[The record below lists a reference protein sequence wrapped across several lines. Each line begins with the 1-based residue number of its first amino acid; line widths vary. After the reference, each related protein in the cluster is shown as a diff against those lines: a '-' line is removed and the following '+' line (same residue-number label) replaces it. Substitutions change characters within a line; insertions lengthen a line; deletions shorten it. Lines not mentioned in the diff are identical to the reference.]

1 MRSPRNRAATGPSPT
16 SQTILAPLPPTRGP
30 PACPDRGLRRSLLE
44 SIDQYAQHLTTAVIE
59 DMIYPQLQT
68 GFTDTHAYIRELT
81 LKSMLALAPKL
92 TNKTLVTSVLKH
104 LSKLQ
109 VGQSGPVG
117 LTKGLGY
124 DGAGCWHVGCP
135 FSWPHLCIANAHSQR
150 LTLIECRRGA
160 GDAGVSLCALGTR
173 YWQVGGSIRHL
184 ISTMLPH
191 CFFPTLHT
199 TRDRSHALEYKYAT
213 AG

>member
-1 MRSPRNRAATGPSPT
+1 MFYSQPNRYVAQS
-16 SQTILAPLPPTRGP
+16 LLPPSLTVLLRPPRPHRGP
-30 PACPDRGLRRSLLE
+30 AACPDRGLRRSLLE

-109 VGQSGPVG
+109 VGRKGPAFVSRCWRC
-117 LTKGLGY
+117 
-124 DGAGCWHVGCP
+124 DRAGGVSFPPPPLCFFSRHASTRVATAEPEWLSRLQVGC
-135 FSWPHLCIANAHSQR
+135 R
-150 LTLIECRRGA
+150 GCRRSLMRARGKIFA
-160 GDAGVSLCALGTR
+160 G
-173 YWQVGGSIRHL
+173 
-184 ISTMLPH
+184 
-191 CFFPTLHT
+191 
-199 TRDRSHALEYKYAT
+199 
-213 AG
+213 